1 MSMTNSILQRLRLNL
16 GIKGFLA
23 RNFIVQGLVANVI
36 ARNRLKLPKVEL
48 TEITEP
54 GGTVSI
60 RILPLNPWDT
70 PYDDIVALCAI
81 AKNLKPR
88 RILEIGTARGR
99 TTLLLSDNCPDAEVI
114 TYDIDPG
121 AGSYFKSLNPP
132 LPKIRAITCDFQN
145 DASRLREGE
154 KFDFI
159 FIDANHVESAV
170 KADSELAFDL
180 LAPGGVIA
188 WHDYCNSDYLFGYN
202 RVPEVLSILA
212 LKRPIHGVSGT
223 NLAVFRSTE

>member
-1 MSMTNSILQRLRLNL
+1 MGNINSHLRRLRLNL
-16 GIKGFLA
+16 GIKGFLTS
-23 RNFIVQGLVANVI
+23 NFLVRCFVDHVLT
-36 ARNRLKLPKVEL
+36 RNRLKLPAVEL
-48 TEITEP
+48 TDLAEP
-54 GGTVSI
+54 GGSVSI

-70 PYDDIVALCAI
+70 HYDDIVALCAI
-81 AKNLKPR
+81 ARKLKPR

-99 TTLLLSDNCPDAEVI
+99 TTLLLADNCPEAEVL
-114 TYDIDPG
+114 TYDIDPN

-132 LPKIRAITCDFQN
+132 QARIRAITCDFQN
-145 DASRLREGE
+145 DAARLRAGE

-202 RVPEVLSILA
+202 RVPEVLLVLA
-212 LKRPIHGVSGT
+212 LKRPIHGLAGT
-223 NLAVFRSTE
+223 NLAIFRATE